1 MGPCQAKQMPDKK
14 TGHKMFRIAIFASGS
29 GTNAENLIRHF
40 NSQPESSAKAR
51 VELVVCNKENAYV
64 LTRAEKLK
72 VLSIVM
78 KKSQLCLTENS
89 IHPDIVELL
98 KENKIDVI
106 LLAGYLLQIPKELID
121 LYPNR
126 IINIHPALLPKFGGK
141 GMYGER
147 VHKAVL
153 ENKEQYSGITIHL
166 VDEEMDHGKI
176 LFQSSFILSPD
187 ETLESLEEKIHIRE
201 QADYPRVVEAYLNT
215 L

>member
-1 MGPCQAKQMPDKK
+1 MSIFVHSKPLHWALPSKTDAKGKIRY
-14 TGHKMFRIAIFASGS
+14 KMFRIAVFASGS

-40 NSQPESSAKAR
+40 NYELRGAKAK
-51 VELVVCNKENAYV
+51 VELVVCNKPEAYV
-64 LTRAEKLK
+64 LTRAKNLEVPSAVTKDTGEIL
-72 VLSIVM
+72 
-78 KKSQLCLTENS
+78 QLLGQYEINF
-89 IHPDIVELL
+89 
-98 KENKIDVI
+98 I
-106 LLAGYLLQIPKELID
+106 LLAGYLLKIPKELID
-121 LYPNR
+121 LYPDR

-153 ENKEQYSGITIHL
+153 ENKEKYSGITIHL

-176 LFQSSFILSPD
+176 LFQSSFILSDD

-201 QADYPRVVEAYLNT
+201 QADYPRVVEAYLNS

>member
-1 MGPCQAKQMPDKK
+1 MPDKK

-40 NSQPESSAKAR
+40 NSQSESSAKAR

-78 KKSQLCLTENS
+78 KKSQLCLTENNV
-89 IHPDIVELL
+89 HPDIVELL

>member
-1 MGPCQAKQMPDKK
+1 MPDKK

-78 KKSQLCLTENS
+78 KKSQLCLTENNV
-89 IHPDIVELL
+89 HPDIVELL

>member
-1 MGPCQAKQMPDKK
+1 
-14 TGHKMFRIAIFASGS
+14 MFRIAVFASGS

-40 NSQPESSAKAR
+40 NYELRGAKAK
-51 VELVVCNKENAYV
+51 VELVVCNKPEAYV
-64 LTRAEKLK
+64 LTRAKNLEVPSAVTKDTGEIL
-72 VLSIVM
+72 
-78 KKSQLCLTENS
+78 QLLRQYEINF
-89 IHPDIVELL
+89 
-98 KENKIDVI
+98 I
-106 LLAGYLLQIPKELID
+106 LLAGYLLKIPKELID
-121 LYPNR
+121 LYPDR

-153 ENKEQYSGITIHL
+153 ENKEKYSGITIHL

-176 LFQSSFILSPD
+176 LFQSSFILSDD

-201 QADYPRVVEAYLNT
+201 QADYPRVVEAYLNS